1 MLGNMHLPTLRDEHA
16 MLSQGVIVH
25 GTILSTWMDST
36 NWMEVIL
43 WACLA
48 LVGISFLRALMAY
61 NRNSSR
67 PIDWPVVRMLPGLL
81 MNAQNLYEWLT
92 ILLIETGG
100 NFQFWGPWFTNI
112 NYYVTA
118 DPRNVEHVL
127 RLNFNNYP
135 KGPNF
140 TDIFR
145 DLLGNG
151 IFNADNELWQLQRK
165 ASSLQMKSRVCKEF
179 TDETIIVSVNKK
191 LLPILHHFCG
201 TATPIDLQDLMLR
214 FTFDTMCNVGFGMD
228 VGCLSHDLPSIPF
241 ASAFEHALDCTML
254 RFFLPPTW
262 WKTLK
267 FLQIGKENGMPASI
281 QAVNRFLDHI
291 VLTRRRELQVDTCS
305 NSKADL
311 LSCFMR
317 LEEYSLDDKFLKDM
331 SINFL
336 LAGRDTSALALSWFF
351 WLVATHPHV
360 EEKII
365 EEMNQVFGSS
375 NKPSLSRDVLHR
387 LTYLHAALSEA
398 LRLYPSLPVDV
409 KHIMEDDVLPD
420 GNHIKK
426 GHRFTY
432 STYSMGRMQS
442 IWGSDCTSFR
452 PERWLSEDG
461 TSCRQDISPFQY
473 PAFNAGPRTCLGK
486 DMAYFIM
493 KAVASMLLLHF
504 KVKLVPGHKV
514 VPKISVTLYM
524 KHGLLVTLEPRETTL
539 RA

>member
-1 MLGNMHLPTLRDEHA
+1 MHNFYDWF
-16 MLSQGVIVH
+16 S
-25 GTILSTWMDST
+25 
-36 NWMEVIL
+36 EVL
-43 WACLA
+43 
-48 LVGISFLRALMAY
+48 
-61 NRNSSR
+61 
-67 PIDWPVVRMLPGLL
+67 ID
-81 MNAQNLYEWLT
+81 N
-92 ILLIETGG
+92 GG
-100 NFQFWGPWFTNI
+100 SFQFLGPWFTKFNSF
-112 NYYVTA
+112 TTM

-127 RLNFNNYP
+127 RLKFSNYP
-135 KGPNF
+135 KGPDF
-140 TDIFR
+140 HSIFH

-151 IFNADNELWQLQRK
+151 IFNADDELWRMQRK
-165 ASSLQMKSRVCKEF
+165 ASSLQLKSQECKSF
-179 TDETIIVSVNKK
+179 TCGSIIKSVNNK
-191 LLPILHHFCG
+191 LLPILNHFS
-201 TATPIDLQDLMLR
+201 TAREPVDLQDLMLR
-214 FTFDTMCNVGFGMD
+214 FTFDTMCIVGFGMD
-228 VGCLSHDLPSIPF
+228 VGCLSQDLPSIPF
-241 ASAFEHALDCTML
+241 ASAFEHALDCIMF

-291 VLTRRRELQVDTCS
+291 VSTRRRELQGDACPNS
-305 NSKADL
+305 NADL

-317 LEEYSLDDKFLKDM
+317 LEEHSRDDKFLKDM

-351 WLVATHPHV
+351 WLVATHPHA
-360 EEKII
+360 EEKIV
-365 EEMNQVFGSS
+365 EEVNQVFGSS
-375 NKPSLSRDVLHR
+375 AKPSLTRDTLHQ
-387 LTYLHAALSEA
+387 LTYLHANLSEV
-398 LRLYPSLPVDV
+398 LRLYPLVPIDV
-409 KHIMEDDVLPD
+409 KHVMEDDVLPD

-426 GHRFTY
+426 GHRFIY

-486 DMAYFIM
+486 DVAYFTM

-504 KVKLVPGHKV
+504 KVKVVPGHKV

-524 KHGLLVTLEPRETTL
+524 KHGLLVTLEPRETSL

>member
-165 ASSLQMKSRVCKEF
+165 ASSLQMKSRLCKEF

-375 NKPSLSRDVLHR
+375 NKRSLSRYVLHR

-398 LRLYPSLPVDV
+398 LRLYPSVPVDV
-409 KHIMEDDVLPD
+409 KHIIEDDVLPD

-426 GHRFTY
+426 GHR
-432 STYSMGRMQS
+432 
-442 IWGSDCTSFR
+442 
-452 PERWLSEDG
+452 LSY
-461 TSCRQDISPFQY
+461 PF
-473 PAFNAGPRTCLGK
+473 
-486 DMAYFIM
+486 
-493 KAVASMLLLHF
+493 
-504 KVKLVPGHKV
+504 
-514 VPKISVTLYM
+514 
-524 KHGLLVTLEPRETTL
+524 
-539 RA
+539 